1 MEGKEAELDG
11 NCKKFIVRRMIGKL
25 DERSSAEILL
35 WVKEDVVL
43 PQGLK
48 TLGVWLA
55 PGLR

>member
-1 MEGKEAELDG
+1 VEGKEAELDG